1 MMKKKIKIGY
11 ADVDIQLIDKKLF
24 PKWSTEH
31 LGDYD
36 ANNQVIRILAKQR
49 PSEELNTLFH
59 EVIHAAVQVSG
70 LNTDKGPL
78 KKMVDEEQVVS
89 GIPRLSKYQIAWHYR
104 RHKAGGKSWILQR
117 TQKDERLKL
126 FEGSGTKDVGTWSPV
141 MELPFPLPASH
152 HNSPVPASRSAF
164 PFVEIFDFIKDKH
177 RL

>member
-59 EVIHAAVQVSG
+59 EVIQ
-70 LNTDKGPL
+70 
-78 KKMVDEEQVVS
+78 
-89 GIPRLSKYQIAWHYR
+89 
-104 RHKAGGKSWILQR
+104 QR

>member
-24 PKWSTEH
+24 PKWSTE
-31 LGDYD
+31 
-36 ANNQVIRILAKQR
+36 Q
-49 PSEELNTLFH
+49 
-59 EVIHAAVQVSG
+59 
-70 LNTDKGPL
+70 
-78 KKMVDEEQVVS
+78 
-89 GIPRLSKYQIAWHYR
+89 
-104 RHKAGGKSWILQR
+104 QR

-126 FEGSGTKDVGTWSPV
+126 FEGSGTGDVGTWSPV
-141 MELPFPLPASH
+141 MELPFPLPASR

>member
-36 ANNQVIRILAKQR
+36 ANNQVIRIL
-49 PSEELNTLFH
+49 
-59 EVIHAAVQVSG
+59 
-70 LNTDKGPL
+70 
-78 KKMVDEEQVVS
+78 
-89 GIPRLSKYQIAWHYR
+89 
-104 RHKAGGKSWILQR
+104 QR

-126 FEGSGTKDVGTWSPV
+126 FEGSGTRDVGTWSPV
-141 MELPFPLPASH
+141 MELPFPLPVSRY
-152 HNSPVPASRSAF
+152 SSSVPASRSVF